1 MVKSGNPKYF
11 YGYVVVASAFLIIA
25 TMWGSLYTF
34 GVFFKPL
41 LAEFGWTRAMTS
53 GAFSL
58 GFFLIG
64 LLGIFA
70 GRLNDRFGPR
80 LVITTCGIFLGLGYL
95 LISQVSAIWQL
106 YLFYGVMIGVGLSGV
121 FVPLASTTAR
131 WFVKRRGVMTG
142 ITIAGVG
149 AGTLVMS
156 SLANWLI
163 SSYGWRTSY
172 IVMGIAVLVLVTL
185 TAQLL
190 KRDPGKIGQLPYGK
204 NELDREKI
212 SYTIDYSLQEAVRV
226 RQFWMMVVILFCFGL
241 GIGVVLAHVVL
252 HVIGLGISATKA
264 ASVLATIG
272 ALSIVGR
279 IILGVVGDR
288 IGNKKALIIC
298 AVLMSAALF
307 GALVAA
313 ELPMLYLFAVIFGL
327 SYGGVP
333 TLQSSTLAE
342 QFGLISHGVIL
353 GVTELAVTAGETIG
367 PVLAGYIFDV
377 TGSYNLAFLIS
388 AIASFISL
396 VLVLQLKP
404 VVLKERIGAPA

>member
-1 MVKSGNPKYF
+1 MTENKKPRIF
-11 YGYVVVASAFLIIA
+11 YGYVVVAAAFLIV
-25 TMWGSLYTF
+25 TVTWGSLYTF

-41 LAEFGWTRAMTS
+41 LSEFGWTRAATS
-53 GAFSL
+53 GALSL

-106 YLFYGVMIGVGLSGV
+106 YLFYGVMIGIGLSGV

-131 WFVKRRGVMTG
+131 WFVKRRGMMTG

-149 AGTLVMS
+149 AGTLIMS
-156 SLANWLI
+156 PLANWLI
-163 SSYGWRTSY
+163 SSYGWRTTY
-172 IVMGIAVLVLVTL
+172 IIMGIAILALVTL

-204 NELDREKI
+204 NELEGEKTLH
-212 SYTIDYSLQEAVRV
+212 TIDYSLQEAIRV
-226 RQFWMMVVILFCFGL
+226 RQFWMMVVIFFGFGL
-241 GIGVVLAHVVL
+241 GIGVVLTHVVL
-252 HVIGLGISATKA
+252 HTIGLGISATEA
-264 ASVLATIG
+264 ASVLAVVG

-279 IILGVVGDR
+279 VILGVVGDR

-307 GALVAA
+307 WALAA
-313 ELPMLYLFAVIFGL
+313 TELLMLYLFAVSFGL

-377 TGSYNLAFLIS
+377 TGSYNLAFLIC
-388 AIASFISL
+388 AVASFISL

-404 VVLKERIGAPA
+404 VALKERIDAHA

>member
-1 MVKSGNPKYF
+1 
-11 YGYVVVASAFLIIA
+11 
-25 TMWGSLYTF
+25 
-34 GVFFKPL
+34 
-41 LAEFGWTRAMTS
+41 
-53 GAFSL
+53 
-58 GFFLIG
+58 
-64 LLGIFA
+64 
-70 GRLNDRFGPR
+70 
-80 LVITTCGIFLGLGYL
+80 
-95 LISQVSAIWQL
+95 
-106 YLFYGVMIGVGLSGV
+106 
-121 FVPLASTTAR
+121 
-131 WFVKRRGVMTG
+131 MTG

-333 TLQSSTLAE
+333 TLQSSMLAE

-377 TGSYNLAFLIS
+377 TGSYNLAFLIC
-388 AIASFISL
+388 AVASFISL

-404 VVLKERIGAPA
+404 VALKERVDAHA

>member
-1 MVKSGNPKYF
+1 MVKSSKPKYF
-11 YGYVVVASAFLIIA
+11 YGYVIVASAFLIIA
-25 TMWGSLYTF
+25 MTWGSLYTF

-41 LAEFGWTRAMTS
+41 LAEFSWTRAMTS
-53 GAFSL
+53 GALSL

-121 FVPLASTTAR
+121 FVPLASTIAR
-131 WFVKRRGVMTG
+131 WFVKRRGMMTG
-142 ITIAGVG
+142 IALAGVG

-163 SSYGWRTSY
+163 TSYGWRTSY

-204 NELDREKI
+204 NELDREKT
-212 SYTIDYSLQEAVRV
+212 SYTIDYSLREVVRV
-226 RQFWMMVVILFCFGL
+226 RQFWMMVVIFFCFGL
-241 GIGVVLAHVVL
+241 GIGVVLAHIVL
-252 HVIGLGISATKA
+252 HVIGLEISAAKA

-279 IILGVVGDR
+279 IILGIVGDR

-298 AVLMSAALF
+298 TVLMSAALF

-327 SYGGVP
+327 GYGGVP

-342 QFGLISHGVIL
+342 QFGLTSHGVIL
-353 GVTELAVTAGETIG
+353 GITELAVTAGETVG

-377 TGSYNLAFLIS
+377 TGSYNLAFLIA

-404 VVLKERIGAPA
+404 VARKERIGAHA